1 MPARHLVVVIPCATA
16 PSTMIRTPSVPRGTA
31 HTGDPG
37 DDRDDDNDGLTVIAR
52 NYQPTHPIVRKCQ
65 LPDRKRHSAGADAWL
80 RSQS

>member
-37 DDRDDDNDGLTVIAR
+37 DDRDDDNDGLTVIA
-52 NYQPTHPIVRKCQ
+52 
-65 LPDRKRHSAGADAWL
+65 
-80 RSQS
+80 